1 MTGSP
6 TSVSAATRAT
16 RASPGPTTRPT
27 STWPPSSPPGRRQSV
42 SRTWTGSYQ
51 TVHTRSGRPS
61 FERFWQW
68 VDDTTPVEETPA
80 SLAALFHH
88 VRTFWPATTSAP
100 NLIMLHYDDLQADLE
115 RQMRHLAQRLGIDVP
130 EQRWPQLVP
139 AARFNEMRRRADD
152 LVPNRGDALWHD
164 NAQFFHRG
172 TSGQWRTRLTADDLH
187 RYHLRVTE
195 FGDPEVAG
203 WAHREQPAG

>member
-1 MTGSP
+1 MAAFFAARQKAVGFADLDGQLPDSP
-6 TSVSAATRAT
+6 HAF
-16 RASPGPTTRPT
+16 RPT
-27 STWPPSSPPGRRQSV
+27 EL
-42 SRTWTGSYQ
+42 
-51 TVHTRSGRPS
+51 
-61 FERFWQW
+61 ERFWQW

-164 NAQFFHRG
+164 NAVLPSGDERAVAHPADRGRPAPVPPPGHRV
-172 TSGQWRTRLTADDLH
+172 R
-187 RYHLRVTE
+187 
-195 FGDPEVAG
+195 
-203 WAHREQPAG
+203 